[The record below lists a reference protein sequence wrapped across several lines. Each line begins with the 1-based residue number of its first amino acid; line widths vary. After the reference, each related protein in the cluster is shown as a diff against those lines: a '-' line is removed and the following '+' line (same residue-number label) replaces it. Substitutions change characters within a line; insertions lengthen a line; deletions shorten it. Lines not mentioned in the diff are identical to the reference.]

1 MTMMVRNRKMVVS
14 RLIFGMNDS
23 SYHGLPLHLI
33 RLDYVIIPARK
44 GAQRQMN
51 TPAATAEKIQTARKR
66 TRKEST
72 LTTLS
77 AM

>member
-1 MTMMVRNRKMVVS
+1 MTMMVTNRKIGVS
-14 RLIFGMNDS
+14 RLIFGMNDG
-23 SYHGLPLHLI
+23 SYHGLPLRLI
-33 RLDYVIIPARK
+33 RQDYVIIPARK

-51 TPAATAEKIQTARKR
+51 TPAATAEKIQAARKR
-66 TRKEST
+66 TRKESP